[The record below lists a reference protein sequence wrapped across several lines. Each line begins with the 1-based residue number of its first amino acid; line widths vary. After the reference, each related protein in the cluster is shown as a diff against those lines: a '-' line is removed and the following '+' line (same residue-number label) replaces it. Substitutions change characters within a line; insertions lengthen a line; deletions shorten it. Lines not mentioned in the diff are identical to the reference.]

1 MTVEEIKEL
10 DFDALETRAADIAK
24 ETESA
29 DKEQLEELNA
39 ELDAIEERK
48 NALNIEIEE
57 RKNNAAAVASGAGKV
72 VDEGKEERKM
82 TIKEVRNSKE
92 YIDAYA
98 KYIKTGKDAECRS
111 ILTTNADDQ
120 AEYPVVP
127 VPEFVENRIKA
138 AWENDK
144 IFSRV
149 TKTFVKGNLK
159 VGFEYAATDAA
170 IHEEGDKAPDEEE
183 LLLGVV
189 ELVPQMI
196 KKWVTVSD
204 EVLAL
209 GSEAFLNYIYDEI
222 AYKIV
227 QFAGEEVLNAIMS
240 APDTSTAAAV
250 GIPAVDGPVD
260 ADAILDAIALLGDN
274 ARDLVFIASGQ
285 TIADIKKAALTAGYA
300 YDPFAGLEVIQKS
313 GFDGAIV
320 GDLAGVQA
328 NLPEGDQVKFKFDD
342 LSLAERDLVK
352 IVGRLYAA
360 IAVVEPGMFVT
371 IGGSESGSGSGMG
384 AN

>member
-1 MTVEEIKEL
+1 MTAEEIKNLGFEEL
-10 DFDALETRAADIAK
+10 EKRAAEIAE
-24 ETESA
+24 ETAEA
-29 DKEQLEELNA
+29 DAEKLEELNA
-39 ELDAIEERK
+39 ELDNIEERK
-48 NALNIEIEE
+48 QALNIEVEERKADAEAVAKGAGETIEE
-57 RKNNAAAVASGAGKV
+57 RK
-72 VDEGKEERKM
+72 ETKM

-111 ILTTNADDQ
+111 ILTQNADDQ
-120 AEYPVVP
+120 MEYPVVP
-127 VPEFVENRIKA
+127 VPEFVESRIRK

-159 VGFEYAATDAA
+159 VGFEYSTTDAA
-170 IHEEGDKAPDEEE
+170 IHAEGDDAPDEET

-189 ELVPQMI
+189 DMVPEMI

-209 GSEAFLNYIYDEI
+209 GSEAFLSYVYDEI

-227 QFAGEEVLNAIMS
+227 QKASDLAIAAIQG
-240 APDTSTAAAV
+240 APTAATATKV
-250 GIPAVDGPVD
+250 GVPEIAGPAD
-260 ADAILDAIALLGDN
+260 ADAILDAIALLGDAAQN
-274 ARDLVFIASGQ
+274 PVFIANGQ
-285 TIADIKKAALTAGYA
+285 TIAELKKAALTAGYA
-300 YDPFAGLEVIQKS
+300 YDPFAGLEVIQKA
-313 GFDGAIV
+313 GMDGAIV

-328 NLPEGDQVKFKFDD
+328 NLPEGDGVKFKFDD
-342 LSLAERDLVK
+342 LSLAEKDLVK

-360 IAVVEPGMFVT
+360 IAVVGPGMLVN
-371 IGGSESGSGSGMG
+371 IKEESS
-384 AN
+384 N